1 MLIIKNGKVID
12 PVADRVYP
20 ADLYIEH
27 DTMVKIVDHDKERAE
42 QDGKNPAVEPESGLA
57 GMDNIKNL
65 AAEVF
70 DAEGMLIAPGLADTH
85 VHFRDPGFTYK
96 EDILSGAEAAKKGG
110 YTQIVLMANTK
121 PCVDQVETLQY
132 VLDKGDQTGI
142 HIHSCA
148 NVTKGMAG
156 QELVPMEQ
164 LSEAGAVGFTDDGVP
179 ILSEN
184 MVRKAM
190 EQAALCRKPISFHEE
205 DPKYIQNNGIH
216 AGKAAAYYGI
226 GGSKR
231 EAEITMIE
239 RDIRL
244 ALETGATVVI
254 QHISTMEGVELVRQG
269 KAAGADV
276 HAEATPHHF
285 TLTEE
290 AAIEKGTLAKMNPPL
305 REEVD
310 RQAIIEG
317 LADGTIDLIATD
329 HAPHSKEEKEK
340 PLTEAPSGI
349 IGLETALS
357 LGIRELVQTGKLTY
371 PQLVQR
377 MSTAPC
383 TLYGLRGGTLREG
396 DPADLVIFDP
406 EEIWKVQQF
415 ASKSANSPFIG
426 EELPGV
432 VHATICGGKFVYQK

>member
-20 ADLYIEH
+20 ADLYIEN

>member
-20 ADLYIEH
+20 ADLYIEN

-254 QHISTMEGVELVRQG
+254 QHISTNEGVELVRQG

>member
-20 ADLYIEH
+20 ADLYIEN
-27 DTMVKIVDHDKERAE
+27 DTMVKIVGHDKERAE

-244 ALETGATVVI
+244 ALQTGATVVI
-254 QHISTMEGVELVRQG
+254 QHISTKEGVELVRQG

-432 VHATICGGKFVYQK
+432 VHATICGGKFVYRK

>member
-20 ADLYIEH
+20 ADLYIEN

-254 QHISTMEGVELVRQG
+254 QHISTKEGVELVRQG

-406 EEIWKVQQF
+406 EESWKVQQF

>member
-20 ADLYIEH
+20 ADLYIEN

-254 QHISTMEGVELVRQG
+254 QHISTKEGVELVRQG

-357 LGIRELVQTGKLTY
+357 LGIRELVQKGRLTY
-371 PQLVQR
+371 PQLIQR

-383 TLYGLRGGTLREG
+383 ALYGLQGGTLEKG
-396 DPADLVIFDP
+396 KTADLVIFDP
-406 EEIWKVQQF
+406 EESWKVQQF

>member
-20 ADLYIEH
+20 ADLYIEN

-383 TLYGLRGGTLREG
+383 TLYGLQGGTLREG